1 MVTRLSVNIN
11 KIALIRNSRKGNYPD
26 LIKFALDCER
36 FGADGITVHPR
47 PDQRHIRFADIG
59 ELKKVLKT
67 ELNIEGFPST
77 HFIDLVC
84 THKPAQVTLVPDS
97 PEVLTSDQGWNI
109 ERNRKLLEHCIA
121 QFKREGI
128 RVSLFLDPDV
138 EMVQHARDVGS
149 DCIELYTGPYSWTYT
164 SDRLSHIKLHEAAA
178 TKGIELGLGI
188 HAGHDLNLQNLAY
201 YKLQLPRLDEVS
213 IGHALITDAIYFGLE
228 NAIGMYKNC
237 IK

>member
-47 PDQRHIRFADIG
+47 PDQRHIRFTDIG

-97 PEVLTSDQGWNI
+97 PEVLTSDQGWDI
-109 ERNRKLLEHCIA
+109 ERNRKHLEHCIA